1 MCCHDSFVIEPSSSA
16 LNLEVTDDD
25 RRKIHALSWLY
36 FEERQCIEALIQTNR
51 LMRQF
56 LSKKD
61 LCGACCGVR
70 GKGGEVPQ
78 GVGTTVPLL
87 PPRHACTC
95 TRCVCSWCVSLPKL
109 CTLPFPTLGPD
120 PVRQTP
126 FYLPPTWD
134 WRRLTPNHPC
144 LHLPLSSCA
153 NAWILLI

>member
-1 MCCHDSFVIEPSSSA
+1 MEDVCCHDSFVIEPSSSA

-70 GKGGEVPQ
+70 GKGGEVPPR
-78 GVGTTVPLL
+78 GGYYCSATPTKACLYLYPL
-87 PPRHACTC
+87 
-95 TRCVCSWCVSLPKL
+95 
-109 CTLPFPTLGPD
+109 
-120 PVRQTP
+120 
-126 FYLPPTWD
+126 
-134 WRRLTPNHPC
+134 C
-144 LHLPLSSCA
+144 L
-153 NAWILLI
+153 